1 VRSRFVSSEHNPDIK
16 RIKALRDRRSV
27 RHAERLCIVEG
38 PRFVEDAAR
47 VAPPLQ
53 VVVSES
59 RGADDAPQDVDLLIV
74 PDELFDLI
82 SDTATPQGI
91 LAVFRFP
98 ELRISPNAIPLL
110 VIPDGIQDPGN
121 LGTLLRSAAAL
132 GSTGVI
138 CGPGTVDPYS
148 PKVIRAAAAAHWQ
161 IPIVLTTNV
170 QQAIGDAQLLVTDSD
185 AGVWIDQVDLV
196 APSAIVI
203 GNEGSG
209 ISDLILS
216 LPHTAVAIPMS
227 QSIESLNAGISASIA
242 LYEAN
247 RQRRINP
254 GR

>member
-1 VRSRFVSSEHNPDIK
+1 MTSRFVSSEHNPDLK

-47 VAPPLQ
+47 VEPPLQ

-59 RGADDAPQDVDLLIV
+59 RGVDDVPHGADVLIV
-74 PDELFDLI
+74 PDKLFDLI
-82 SDTATPQGI
+82 SDTAAPQGI
-91 LAVFRFP
+91 LAIFPFP
-98 ELRISPNAIPLL
+98 ELAVSTTAIPLL
-110 VIPDGIQDPGN
+110 VVPDGIQDPGN

-161 IPIVLTTNV
+161 IPIMLTTNV
-170 QQAIGDAQLLVTDSD
+170 HNAIGNARLLVADGD
-185 AGVWIDQVDLV
+185 AETWIDQLDLT

-203 GNEGSG
+203 GNEGYG
-209 ISDLILS
+209 ISDQILS
-216 LPHTAVAIPMS
+216 LSHTKVAIQMS
-227 QSIESLNAGISASIA
+227 QRIESLNAGISASII

-254 GR
+254 R